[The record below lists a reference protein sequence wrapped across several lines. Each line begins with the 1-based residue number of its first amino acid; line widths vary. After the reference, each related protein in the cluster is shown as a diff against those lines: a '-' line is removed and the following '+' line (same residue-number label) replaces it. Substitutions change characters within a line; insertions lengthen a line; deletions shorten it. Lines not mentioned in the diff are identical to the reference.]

1 MSSEDA
7 DMAQLILAAESF
19 FDENCCGFAVT
30 AVLCY
35 EYLITMDREVALFW
49 KRKPTGASILFFA
62 NRYLAL
68 ALSLFTSV
76 FNVLPYVSIEVRT
89 CRNVVYA
96 AQIMDVCQYVPWALF
111 STLRVFALSRSRLL
125 VTVIVLLYGVYFGF
139 SLAAFHWLTYNWG
152 GGQGNSCAIVFTMSV
167 EMVKKYALTIACRSA
182 LIAADVLVMAVTWHT
197 TSKMDRLTLQVGRW
211 PSFAHTLFRDDLA
224 QGMSSVMLVL
234 NVLHLTF
241 TVCQLYT
248 DGLFPISYVTIFTEP
263 LTSILISRFL
273 LNLQEVHRDLGHG
286 ATDATS
292 HSDTIQQGTVHFAR
306 VIGSLGSSLAADSWP
321 SSEPETI
328 SLTDAWESKCGT
340 GVEASS
346 APNVGGYDPR
356 GANGSWT
363 T

>member
-76 FNVLPYVSIEVRT
+76 FNVLP

-96 AQIMDVCQYVPWALF
+96 AQIMDVCQYVPW
-111 STLRVFALSRSRLL
+111 
-125 VTVIVLLYGVYFGF
+125 
-139 SLAAFHWLTYNWG
+139 
-152 GGQGNSCAIVFTMSV
+152 
-167 EMVKKYALTIACRSA
+167 ALTIACRSA

-211 PSFAHTLFRDDLA
+211 PSFAHTLFRDGA
-224 QGMSSVMLVL
+224 IYFVVMLVL